1 MTIREKL
8 WGLVDDAMNWQ
19 AMANEMGADD
29 EKIGEAAAL
38 SLGAQIEGILE
49 EDLIVVDLKNL
60 TNGTLWCVLNESGV
74 DVSKYKLNYEECFD
88 NEVDNFRLGNY
99 DYEEQL
105 QHIQPEEVLEAK
117 RVIEKKWDDMRNV
130 LRDEVVLW

>member
-1 MTIREKL
+1 MTMREKL

-29 EKIGEAAAL
+29 GKIGEAAAL

-60 TNGTLWCVLNESGV
+60 TNGTLWCVLSESGV

-88 NEVDNFRLGNY
+88 NEVDKFRLGNY
-99 DYEEQL
+99 DYEEQS
-105 QHIQPEEVLEAK
+105 QHIQPEELLEAK
-117 RVIEKKWDDMRNV
+117 RVVEKKWDDMRNV